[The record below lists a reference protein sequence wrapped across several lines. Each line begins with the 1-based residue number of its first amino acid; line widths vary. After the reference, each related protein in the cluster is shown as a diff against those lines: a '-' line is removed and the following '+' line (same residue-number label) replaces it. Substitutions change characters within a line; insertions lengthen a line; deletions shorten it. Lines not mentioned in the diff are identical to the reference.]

1 MNDFSVLIGGKAG
14 EGLNKA
20 GQILAHL
27 LGRLGYYVYMYYD
40 YPSLIR
46 GGHNFS
52 VIRGSE
58 QKIGSHRA
66 GVDMILALNQDT
78 VDFHQ
83 NKIRPDGLL
92 IFDSYYAKGKGMP
105 IGLKEIMEQNEAP
118 SITANSGIIGAFCK
132 AVGIEWS
139 MLEEVLH
146 RDLPPKVLSINLAV
160 ARGGYDAAAEHRK
173 LPDLNR
179 PALPFVTGS
188 EAIGLGLIRGGLS
201 TYVAYPMTP
210 SSSLLHFLADIADVV
225 GLKVIHPENE
235 IAVMNMALGFAAA
248 GERVGLG
255 TSGGGFCLMSE
266 GLSLAGMSEVPVVIM
281 MGQRT
286 GPSTGL
292 PTYTGQT
299 EYHFLRYAGQGE
311 FTRFIVAPGD
321 ANEAFYWSTVALNLA
336 WKFQIP
342 AFILGD
348 KSLAEGGYSFAIDEI
363 RKVPIEDSPRWD
375 GNIPYKRYAFT
386 DSGVSPLAE
395 YGAHRAVVKVNGYYH
410 DERGITTENPEIVT
424 PMQEKLLRKQRGL
437 EQELARY
444 ETVNRAGIPD
454 AKAALV
460 CWGSNKGVCQEV
472 AEHLE
477 LRMIQPVVLWPFP
490 VDSCRKALEG
500 TTQVIVVENNA
511 TGQLADMMRQYGFA
525 IHQEIHKYNG
535 RPFTVEELEER
546 VKGVLS

>member
-1 MNDFSVLIGGKAG
+1 MNEFSVLIGGKAG

-27 LGRLGYYVYMYYD
+27 LGRRGYRVYMYYD

-52 VIRGSE
+52 VIRGAE
-58 QKIGSHRA
+58 EKIGSHRA

-83 NKIRPDGLL
+83 DKLL
-92 IFDSYYAKGKGMP
+92 PGGVLIYDDYHAKGAGMAIP
-105 IGLKEIMEQNEAP
+105 LKQIIEEKKAP
-118 SITANSGIIGAFCK
+118 SITANSGIIGAFCR
-132 AVGIEWS
+132 AAGIEWGI
-139 MLEEVLH
+139 LEEVLH
-146 RDLPPKVLSINLAV
+146 RDLPPKVLDINLAV
-160 ARGGYDAAAEHRK
+160 ARAGYDAAKEHQRI
-173 LPDLNR
+173 PNLNR
-179 PALPFVTGS
+179 PALPFVTGN
-188 EAIGLGLIRGGLS
+188 EAVGLGLVRGGLS

-248 GERVGLG
+248 GERVALG

-266 GLSLAGMSEVPVVIM
+266 GLSLAGMSEVPVVILL
-281 MGQRT
+281 GQRT

-299 EYHFLRYAGQGE
+299 EYHFLRYGGQGE

-321 ANEAFYWSTVALNLA
+321 ANEAFYWSSIALNLA

-342 AFILGD
+342 AFILSD
-348 KSLAEGGYSFAIDEI
+348 KILAEGGYSFALNEI
-363 RKVPIEDSPRWD
+363 HTVAIEDSPRWD
-375 GNIPYKRYAFT
+375 GTLPYLRYAFT
-386 DSGVSPLAE
+386 ESGVSPLTE
-395 YGAHRAVVKVNGYYH
+395 YGAENAVVKVNGYYH
-410 DERGITTENPEIVT
+410 DQRGITTERPEIVA

-437 EQELARY
+437 EEELARY
-444 ETVNRAGIPD
+444 ETVYQTGSRN
-454 AKAALV
+454 AKTVLV

-472 AEHLE
+472 AEHLD

-490 VDSCRKALEG
+490 VDTVRNALEG
-500 TTQVIVVENNA
+500 HSRVIVVENNA
-511 TGQLADMMRQYGFA
+511 TGQLAAMMRQYGFT
-525 IHQEIHKYNG
+525 IDEEILKYDG
-535 RPFTVEELEER
+535 RPFTVEELEDR
-546 VKGVLS
+546 VRGVVL